1 LTKSIRAGF
10 FARDI
15 PAYRASIGVWCLMDR
30 IPTQNDLTPIE
41 LSSLCEIAH
50 GFRSRAIPVV
60 RIARLVQLGLIQEV
74 MGGLMI
80 TPAGR
85 IVARR

>member
-1 LTKSIRAGF
+1 VDT
-10 FARDI
+10 I
-15 PAYRASIGVWCLMDR
+15 PRQS
-30 IPTQNDLTPIE
+30 DLTPIE
-41 LSSLCEIAH
+41 LWSLCEIAK
-50 GFRSRAIPVV
+50 GFCSRTIPKG
-60 RIARLVQLGLIQEV
+60 RISRLVQLGLIQEV